1 MPGLRL
7 LLSGVL
13 LLCSSLGFGQDQV
26 CKTTPNAQDM
36 AYIGDLIYRNECN
49 RDPACLVDWNPGE
62 AFPSLGIGH
71 FIWYP
76 TGVEARFTES
86 FPLFVQYL
94 QQRSVSLP
102 SWLNQLDPLDAPWA
116 SRTQLMQQRD
126 NAQVNSLRHFLATHI
141 AEQSAFMLTRLQQAI
156 PQLLIQA
163 NASDRIQLQA
173 NLRALCQ
180 TPLGWYALIDYV
192 NFKGEGLNPRERY
205 NGQGWGL
212 LQVLQTMN
220 HKQPANNAFANAA
233 AKVLTRR
240 ANLSQSTT
248 EQRWLQGW
256 LKRVDSYRRQTMLD

>member
-1 MPGLRL
+1 MALTRQRIGGLFNGTDKI
-7 LLSGVL
+7 S
-13 LLCSSLGFGQDQV
+13 
-26 CKTTPNAQDM
+26 
-36 AYIGDLIYRNECN
+36 E
-49 RDPACLVDWNPGE
+49 
-62 AFPSLGIGH
+62 
-71 FIWYP
+71 
-76 TGVEARFTES
+76 
-86 FPLFVQYL
+86 
-94 QQRSVSLP
+94 
-102 SWLNQLDPLDAPWA
+102 
-116 SRTQLMQQRD
+116 LMQQRD

-173 NLRALCQ
+173 NLRALCR